1 MKKLSFLVIILL
13 ASCAPSASSVAT
25 AIVKTQVAAEAT
37 QAAAATSTPTFAPTS
52 TPTVTPTI
60 TPTPDL
66 RVIRGDPYDYL
77 LKQIDFPKEGKY
89 YLPNETWLGG
99 SPNEQRIAE
108 RGIEKGKD
116 YVVSTG
122 RIFGWWID
130 YLRGTIA
137 APLPEEIYC
146 DIGFFETAAG
156 ALLAETK
163 YNYPTTISPEAG
175 WVIKDL
181 PIKIGDYTVI
191 AEIIDNNKNRV
202 WREIIFT
209 YRNVSVLVLG
219 YGMDSDVRWEFIQSL
234 AEIELAKLQ
243 SAPLTSP

>member
-1 MKKLSFLVIILL
+1 MKKFVFLLIIFLT
-13 ASCAPSASSVAT
+13 SCAPSVSAVAT
-25 AIVKTQVAAEAT
+25 AIAQT
-37 QAAAATSTPTFAPTS
+37 QAAAVQTQAAAETETPTETPTN
-52 TPTVTPTI
+52 TPTVTPTV
-60 TPTPDL
+60 TPTPDI

-77 LKQIDFPKEGKY
+77 LKQIDLPKEGKY
-89 YLPNETWLGG
+89 FLPNETWLGG

-163 YNYPTTISPEAG
+163 YNYPTILSPEAN
-175 WVIKDL
+175 WEIKDL
-181 PIKIGDYTVI
+181 PINIGDYTVV
-191 AEIIDNNKNRV
+191 AEIVDNNINRV

-219 YGMDSDVRWEFIQSL
+219 YGMESDVQWEFVQSL
-234 AEIELAKLQ
+234 AEMELAKLQ
-243 SAPLTSP
+243 AAPLTLP